1 MLTVKRAK
9 DRQIMANQITT
20 LCEAFGATA
29 TQKPM
34 GDREIWVNIDLS
46 GAYVTIDIDGKSNND
61 FFVIPWNSRN
71 TKFSEAFGFATFA
84 VVNPYHRKKCM
95 GTATNF
101 NELQEYLRNA
111 LTCIQ
116 KGLAFEPT
124 A

>member
-9 DRQIMANQITT
+9 DRQIMANQTAT

-29 TQKPM
+29 TQETM
-34 GDREIWVNIDLS
+34 GKRETWVKIEFDD
-46 GAYVTIDIDGKSNND
+46 AYVTIDIDGESNSE
-61 FFVIPWNSRN
+61 FFVIPWNSKN
-71 TKFSEAFGFATFA
+71 KKFSEAFGFTTFA